1 MILRATVVAVWML
14 TLGFD
19 AFLTHAQESE
29 ASVMGTVVDTFQA
42 ARITDAKVTLL
53 GSGHKYETTTTSS
66 GEYLLKLEPGVY
78 EIRVTRPGFC
88 DGGRAAFALKAGT
101 KVTFDF
107 ELLLCGSV
115 DPIRLHPEDGNG
127 TTSSSPDR
135 YQREELNPVSPNFL
149 RPVIFFGDRQET
161 GDGVRYSALTLLDRH
176 FPVVYT
182 YNLLTIKSDTLIYSK
197 TDNSVRATGNVSFD
211 DGINTKRGSKLDL
224 TFRDG
229 KPYFDLA
236 K

>member
-1 MILRATVVAVWML
+1 ML
-14 TLGFD
+14 TLGFG

-29 ASVMGTVVDTFQA
+29 ASVMGTVVDTVQA

-53 GSGHKYETTTTSS
+53 GSGHKYETTTTPS

-88 DGGRAAFALKAGT
+88 DGGRAAFALEAGT

-107 ELLLCGSV
+107 ELLQCGSV

-127 TTSSSPDR
+127 TTSPPPHR

-149 RPVIFFGDRQET
+149 RPVIFFGDRQEN
-161 GDGVRYSALTLLDRH
+161 GDGVRYSALMLLDRH

-197 TDNSVRATGNVSFD
+197 TDNSVRATGNVSCD
-211 DGINTKRGSKLDL
+211 DGTNTKRGSKLDL